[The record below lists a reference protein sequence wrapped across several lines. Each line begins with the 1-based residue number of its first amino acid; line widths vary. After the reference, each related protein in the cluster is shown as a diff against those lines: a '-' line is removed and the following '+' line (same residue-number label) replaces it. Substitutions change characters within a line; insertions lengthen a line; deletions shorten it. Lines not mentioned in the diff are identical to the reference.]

1 MFNNTVLEVF
11 IGLVFIYLLYSLL
24 ATILQEMMSR
34 WLSLRTHNLTY
45 AIRVMLEDREEE
57 EPGWGLC
64 KLLGRYFKSQL
75 FIIRHFFVPFPRKTF
90 ARAFYNHPN
99 IKYLGESEWKR
110 KPAYLRPE
118 TFSQTVIQLLRGEE
132 YDASQP
138 QINYIEDALFRK
150 KNFTA
155 RINGR
160 DETIVIGEETLRHLR
175 DLFFNAQRDADRFKV
190 MLEDW
195 FNETMERAAGWYKRT
210 VQFTLL
216 LIGFV
221 LALWFN
227 IDTIAIYKLL
237 SIDKDARE
245 QMVQLATANKDKYG
259 AMIKDMG
266 LVSAGSQQVET
277 DSAGKQVIHIRDTM
291 FVSDKVL
298 TATMDSL
305 MRDGEKAQ
313 YLFSVSEKYQGDHPK
328 ALGWLLTA
336 LAISLGAPFWF
347 DLLNKL
353 IQLRSTGAKPGTG
366 TDTAAAAK
374 EINAVKRV
382 G

>member
-1 MFNNTVLEVF
+1 MFNNTVLDIF

-24 ATILQEMMSR
+24 ATILQEMLAR

-45 AIRVMLEDREEE
+45 AIRVMLEDRNEEDKGCE
-57 EPGWGLC
+57 IW
-64 KLLGRYFKSQL
+64 KLIARYFKSQF
-75 FIIRHFFVPFPRKTF
+75 FIVCHFFIPFPRKTF
-90 ARAFYNHPN
+90 TRAFYSHPT

-138 QINYIEDALFRK
+138 QINYIEDTLFRK
-150 KNFTA
+150 KSFKAN
-155 RINGR
+155 INGR
-160 DETIVIGEETLRHLR
+160 DEMIVIGQETLRHLR
-175 DLFFNAQRDADRFKV
+175 HIFHNAQRDSDRFKA

-216 LIGFV
+216 IIGFL

-237 SIDKDARE
+237 SIDKTVRE
-245 QMVQLATANKDKYG
+245 QMVQLATANTDKYE
-259 AMIKDMG
+259 AMIKNIG
-266 LVSAGSQQVET
+266 YVSVGVPKVEV
-277 DSAGKQVIHIRDTM
+277 DSIGKKVVHIRDTV
-291 FVSDKVL
+291 FVSDKTL
-298 TATMDSL
+298 KSTMDSV

-313 YLFSVSEKYQGDHPK
+313 SLFSVSKKYQSDDSK
-328 ALGWLLTA
+328 IFGWLLTA

-353 IQLRSTGAKPGTG
+353 IQLRSTGPKP
-366 TDTAAAAK
+366 DTTSDPAIVK
-374 EINAVKRV
+374 ETSSVKRV